1 MGFVRG
7 ALVVIVCV
15 LLFVSLL
22 ATGLFITVSSSLTY
36 DNVQPKVSSIATEI
50 IQEQIGE
57 VTIVDELTPYLD
69 EYCDTNSEIIQE
81 FEGYTFVFPCDIVA
95 GGTESIISYS
105 VNYLVEDFYYKEY
118 TCEFWS
124 CLEESDIPLFLVS
137 EYAKN
142 YWKGWFF
149 KAFLLSLILAA
160 GLVLLSKR
168 KSRGFVLTGAVVIVA
183 SIVVLQFSKIGAFVA
198 KLVLSPISGALS
210 GETSQVVLAD
220 IVGIFFSSSNTI
232 FVWMFVIALILIACG
247 ILLKLFKVGF
257 KISAFFRRIES
268 QDAEKVKEVKEPQK
282 VKVVEKVK
290 VVKEVKE
297 VKPKKK

>member
-22 ATGLFITVSSSLTY
+22 ATGFFITVSSSLTY
-36 DNVQPKVSSIATEI
+36 DNVQPKISSIATEI
-50 IQEQIGE
+50 IQNEIGE
-57 VTIVDELTPYLD
+57 AIMVDRLTLYLD

-95 GGTESIISYS
+95 GGSESIISYS

-118 TCEFWS
+118 TCKFWS
-124 CLEESDIPLFLVS
+124 CLGEEDVPLFLVS

-142 YWKGWFF
+142 YWRAWFF

-183 SIVVLQFSKIGAFVA
+183 SIVVLQFSKIGAFVT

-297 VKPKKK
+297 VKSKKK